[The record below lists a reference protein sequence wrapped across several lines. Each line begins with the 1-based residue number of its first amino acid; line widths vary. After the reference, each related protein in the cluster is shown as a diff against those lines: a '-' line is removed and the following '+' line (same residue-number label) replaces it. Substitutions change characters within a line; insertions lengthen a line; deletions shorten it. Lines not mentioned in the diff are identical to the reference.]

1 MSISWTLLKKSG
13 RQSFA
18 RLGLTAMAIAIGVML
33 IGYFTA
39 GVNGLLGLGHRTDH
53 LSKLVGAEQETIPGV
68 KPARI
73 DRPYRGNITDW
84 HGRSIEQLKIY
95 STAETF
101 KFPELKVMQPGEYYL
116 SPALKKAIDEHPTD
130 DILARFGRFNKYL
143 GTVPEKYLITP
154 DSLMIISG
162 VDAKEVKEHEER
174 YSKIYRS
181 GFDDNSTPYDA
192 ASIIVLSV
200 GGAILLF
207 PIIVFVSVATQLG
220 ATQREKRY
228 AALRLIG
235 ATKRQVSR
243 ILILESLLASAVGIA
258 VGLIGFWSLQAP
270 LLNFRING
278 ERMWPSDMRLS
289 VLQYFVIIA
298 LTLGLTAFINWRR
311 MRRAQISPLGVSHT
325 LEKVKKLRI
334 WRVIILAIG
343 LGLFAWL
350 STKDGRQWIRKD
362 GSGAAPSLVFVGAF
376 LAIMLGLVLSGSW
389 LTNKVALLCVRLS
402 DNASVLIA
410 GKRTAVHSRAIFR
423 SVCGVVLALFA
434 GSFYLTSVSGME
446 RLSFQTIKDNGYSQ
460 LKDNTVIIT
469 SEAVLPDQFAERL
482 AKLPYISSVATF
494 YPLEDVVGTDA
505 VRCRD
510 LAKYTD
516 KTCPAG
522 AKPDQFALINFM
534 KPVVKQVPL
543 AKSVDTTKIKQY
555 LATITAQDHIEELR
569 TFVVANTGTDGD
581 NTSYIT
587 SGYISKQ
594 PRINPTIKS
603 LAGLAYAGI
612 GVTLFV
618 AIASLIVSTIGGLIE
633 RRRSLYTL
641 RLSGMRLV
649 QLKRLIMI
657 ESVTPLL
664 LTSIVSCAIG
674 VWTGATFTVIFSTTL
689 HPTLTPTYF
698 AIVGGGLLVAI
709 VGIYLLLPMV
719 DQLTRADANQT
730 E

>member
-33 IGYFTA
+33 ICYFTA
-39 GVNGLLGLGHRTDH
+39 GVNGLIGLGNRSNY
-53 LSKLVGAEQETIPGV
+53 LSKLVGAEQKPVPGI

-73 DRPYRGNITDW
+73 NRPYRGNITDW
-84 HGRSIEQLKIY
+84 HGRSIEQLKVY

-101 KFPELKVMQPGEYYL
+101 KFPELKVIQPGEYYL
-116 SPALKKAIDEHPTD
+116 SPALKKVIDEHPTD

-143 GTVPEKYLITP
+143 GTVPEKYLATP
-154 DSLMIISG
+154 DSLLIISG
-162 VDAKEVKEHEER
+162 VDVKEVKEHEEH

-181 GFDDNSTPYDA
+181 GFDDSTPYGA

-235 ATKRQVSR
+235 ATKRQVNR
-243 ILILESLLASAVGIA
+243 VLILESLLASAVGIA
-258 VGLIGFWSLQAP
+258 VGFIGFWSLQAP

-289 VLQYFVIIA
+289 VLQHLVIIA

-362 GSGAAPSLVFVGAF
+362 SSGTVSSLVFVGAF

-389 LTNKVALLCVRLS
+389 LTNKIALLCVRLS

-460 LKDNTVIIT
+460 LKDNTVIIS
-469 SEAVLPDQFAERL
+469 SEALPDQFAGRL

-494 YPLEDVVGTDA
+494 YSLEDEAGTDA

-522 AKPDQFALINFM
+522 AKPDQFASINFM

-543 AKSVDTTKIKQY
+543 AKNVDTTKTKQY

-581 NTSYIT
+581 DTSYIT
-587 SGYISKQ
+587 SGHISKQ

-664 LTSIVSCAIG
+664 LTSIASCAIG
-674 VWTGATFTVIFSTTL
+674 VWTGATFTAIFSTTL
-689 HPTLTPTYF
+689 HSTLTPTYF

-709 VGIYLLLPMV
+709 IGIYLLLPMV
-719 DQLTRADANQT
+719 DRLTRADANQT

>member
-18 RLGLTAMAIAIGVML
+18 RLGLTAIAIAIGVML
-33 IGYFTA
+33 ICYFTA
-39 GVNGLLGLGHRTDH
+39 GVNGLIGLGNRSNY
-53 LSKLVGAEQETIPGV
+53 LSKLVGAEQKPVPGI

-73 DRPYRGNITDW
+73 NRPYRGNITDW
-84 HGRSIEQLKIY
+84 HGRSIEQLKVY

-101 KFPELKVMQPGEYYL
+101 KFPELKVIQPGEYYL

-143 GTVPEKYLITP
+143 GTVPEKYLATP
-154 DSLMIISG
+154 DSLLIISG
-162 VDAKEVKEHEER
+162 VDAKEVKEHEEH

-181 GFDDNSTPYDA
+181 GFDDSTPYGA

-235 ATKRQVSR
+235 ATKRQVNR
-243 ILILESLLASAVGIA
+243 VLILESLLASAVGIA
-258 VGLIGFWSLQAP
+258 VGFIGFWSLQAP

-289 VLQYFVIIA
+289 VLQHLVIIA

-362 GSGAAPSLVFVGAF
+362 SSGTVSSLVFVGAF

-389 LTNKVALLCVRLS
+389 LTNKIALLCVRLS

-410 GKRTAVHSRAIFR
+410 GKRTAVHSRAVFR

-460 LKDNTVIIT
+460 LKDNTVIIS
-469 SEAVLPDQFAERL
+469 SEALPDQFAGRL

-494 YPLEDVVGTDA
+494 YSLEDEAGTDA

-522 AKPDQFALINFM
+522 AKPDQFASINFM

-674 VWTGATFTVIFSTTL
+674 VWTGATFTAIFSTTL

>member
-18 RLGLTAMAIAIGVML
+18 RLGLTAIAIAIGVML
-33 IGYFTA
+33 ICYFTA
-39 GVNGLLGLGHRTDH
+39 GVNGLIGLGNRSNY
-53 LSKLVGAEQETIPGV
+53 LSKLVGAEQKPVPGI

-73 DRPYRGNITDW
+73 NRPYRGNITDW
-84 HGRSIEQLKIY
+84 HGRSIEQLKVY

-101 KFPELKVMQPGEYYL
+101 KFPELKVIQPGEYYL

-143 GTVPEKYLITP
+143 GTVPEKYLATP
-154 DSLMIISG
+154 DSLLIISG
-162 VDAKEVKEHEER
+162 VNVKEVKEHEEH

-181 GFDDNSTPYDA
+181 GFDDSTPYGA

-207 PIIVFVSVATQLG
+207 PIVVFVSVATQLG

-235 ATKRQVSR
+235 ATKRQVNR
-243 ILILESLLASAVGIA
+243 VLVLESLLASAVGIA
-258 VGLIGFWSLQAP
+258 VGFIGFWSLQAP

-289 VLQYFVIIA
+289 VLQHLVIIA

-362 GSGAAPSLVFVGAF
+362 SSGTVSSLVFVGAF

-389 LTNKVALLCVRLS
+389 LTNKIALLCVRLS

-460 LKDNTVIIT
+460 LKDNTVIIS
-469 SEAVLPDQFAERL
+469 SEALPDQFAGRL

-494 YPLEDVVGTDA
+494 YSLEDEAGTDA

-543 AKSVDTTKIKQY
+543 AKSVDTTKTKQY

-587 SGYISKQ
+587 SGHISKQ
-594 PRINPTIKS
+594 PHINPTIKS

-641 RLSGMRLV
+641 RLSGMRLA

-657 ESVTPLL
+657 ESVAPLL
-664 LTSIVSCAIG
+664 LTSILSCIIG
-674 VWTGATFTVIFSTTL
+674 VWTGAVFTTIFSTTL

-709 VGIYLLLPMV
+709 IGIYLLLPMV
-719 DQLTRADANQT
+719 DRLTRADANQT

>member
-53 LSKLVGAEQETIPGV
+53 LSKLVGAKQEPIPGV

-73 DRPYRGNITDW
+73 NRPYRGNITDW

-116 SPALKKAIDEHPTD
+116 SPALKKVIDEHPTD

-143 GTVPEKYLITP
+143 GTVPEKYLVSP
-154 DSLMIISG
+154 DSLVIISG
-162 VDAKEVKEHEER
+162 VDAKEVKEHEEH

-181 GFDDNSTPYDA
+181 GFDDNGTSYDA
-192 ASIIVLSV
+192 ASIVVLSV

-235 ATKRQVSR
+235 ATKRQVNR

-258 VGLIGFWSLQAP
+258 IGFIGFWSLQAP
-270 LLNFRING
+270 LLNFRIDG
-278 ERMWPSDMRLS
+278 ERMWPSDMQPS
-289 VLQYFVIIA
+289 VLQHLVIIA

-362 GSGAAPSLVFVGAF
+362 SSGAASSLVFVGAF
-376 LAIMLGLVLSGSW
+376 LTIMLGLVLSGSW
-389 LTNKVALLCVRLS
+389 LTNKIALLCVRLS

-460 LKDNTVIIT
+460 LRDNTVIIT
-469 SEAVLPDQFAERL
+469 SGALPDQFAGRL

-494 YPLEDVVGTDA
+494 YSLEDEAGTDA

-510 LAKYTD
+510 LTKYTD

-522 AKPDQFALINFM
+522 AKPDQFASINFM

-543 AKSVDTTKIKQY
+543 AKSVDTTKTKQY

-581 NTSYIT
+581 DTSYIT
-587 SGYISKQ
+587 SGHISKQ

-664 LTSIVSCAIG
+664 LTSIVSCIIG
-674 VWTGATFTVIFSTTL
+674 VWTGSVFIGIYSTTL

-698 AIVGGGLLVAI
+698 GIVGGGLLVAI

>member
-33 IGYFTA
+33 ICYFTA
-39 GVNGLLGLGHRTDH
+39 GVNGLIGLGNRSNY
-53 LSKLVGAEQETIPGV
+53 LSKLVGAEQKPVPGI

-73 DRPYRGNITDW
+73 NRPYRGNITDW

-143 GTVPEKYLITP
+143 GTVPEKYLATP
-154 DSLMIISG
+154 DSLLIISG
-162 VDAKEVKEHEER
+162 VDVKEVKEHEER
-174 YSKIYRS
+174 YDKIYRS
-181 GFDDNSTPYDA
+181 GFDDSTPYGA

-235 ATKRQVSR
+235 ATKRQVNR

-258 VGLIGFWSLQAP
+258 IGLIGFWSFQAP

-289 VLQYFVIIA
+289 VLQHLVIIA

-362 GSGAAPSLVFVGAF
+362 SSGTVSSLVFVGAF

-389 LTNKVALLCVRLS
+389 LTNKIALLCVRLS

-460 LKDNTVIIT
+460 LRDNTVIIT
-469 SEAVLPDQFAERL
+469 SEALPDQFAGRL

-494 YPLEDVVGTDA
+494 YSLEDEAGTDA

-516 KTCPAG
+516 KTCPTG

-543 AKSVDTTKIKQY
+543 AKSVDTTKTKQY

-594 PRINPTIKS
+594 PHINPTIKS
-603 LAGLAYAGI
+603 LASLAYAGI

-649 QLKRLIMI
+649 QLKRLVMI
-657 ESVTPLL
+657 ESVAPLL
-664 LTSIVSCAIG
+664 LTSILSCIIG
-674 VWTGATFTVIFSTTL
+674 VWTGAVFTTIFSTTL

>member
-39 GVNGLLGLGHRTDH
+39 GVNGLIGLGNRSNY
-53 LSKLVGAEQETIPGV
+53 LSKLVGAEQKPVPGI

-143 GTVPEKYLITP
+143 GTVPEKYLATP
-154 DSLMIISG
+154 DSLLIISG
-162 VDAKEVKEHEER
+162 VDAKEVKEHDVH

-181 GFDDNSTPYDA
+181 GFDGNSTPYGA
-192 ASIIVLSV
+192 TSIIVLSV

-207 PIIVFVSVATQLG
+207 PIVVFVSVATQLG

-228 AALRLIG
+228 AALRLVG
-235 ATKRQVSR
+235 ATKRQVNY
-243 ILILESLLASAVGIA
+243 ILILESLLASAVGVAIGL
-258 VGLIGFWSLQAP
+258 VGFQLLQAP

-289 VLQYFVIIA
+289 VLQYLVIIA

-325 LEKVKKLRI
+325 LEKVKKLRV
-334 WRVIILAIG
+334 WRIIVPAIG
-343 LGLFAWL
+343 IGLFAWL
-350 STKDGRQWIRKD
+350 STKDGRQWVT
-362 GSGAAPSLVFVGAF
+362 SNATSTAPSLVFVGAF
-376 LAIMLGLVLSGSW
+376 LMIMFGLVLSGSW
-389 LTNKVALLCVRLS
+389 LTNKIALLCTRLS
-402 DNASVLIA
+402 SNASVLIA
-410 GKRTAVHSRAIFR
+410 SKRTAVHSRAIFR
-423 SVCGVVLALFA
+423 SVSGVVLALFA
-434 GSFYLTSVSGME
+434 GSFYLIATSGLE
-446 RLSFQTIKDNGYSQ
+446 RYSFQTIKDNGYSQ
-460 LKDNTVIIT
+460 LRDNTVIII
-469 SEAVLPDQFAERL
+469 SDVLPDHFDERL
-482 AKLPYISSVATF
+482 AKSPYISSVATI
-494 YPLEDVVGTDA
+494 YSLEDESGGNA

-510 LAKYTD
+510 LSRYTD
-516 KTCPAG
+516 KTCPIG
-522 AKPDQFALINFM
+522 TKPDQFALINFM
-534 KPVVKQVPL
+534 KPVVKNVPI
-543 AKSVDTTKIKQY
+543 AKNVDTTKPKNY
-555 LATITAQDHIEELR
+555 LATIKSQDYIEKLR
-569 TFVVANTGTDGD
+569 TFVTTNAD
-581 NTSYIT
+581 T
-587 SGYISKQ
+587 SGYTSNYLTSGHIAKQ
-594 PRINPTIKS
+594 PRINPTIRS
-603 LAGLAYAGI
+603 LADLAYAGI

-641 RLSGMRLV
+641 RLSGMRLA

-657 ESVTPLL
+657 ESVAPLL
-664 LTSIVSCAIG
+664 LTSILSCIIG
-674 VWTGATFTVIFSTTL
+674 VWTGAAFTTIFSTTL

-698 AIVGGGLLVAI
+698 GIVGGGLLVAI
-709 VGIYLLLPMV
+709 IGIYLLLPMV
-719 DQLTRADANQT
+719 DRLTRADANQT

>member
-18 RLGLTAMAIAIGVML
+18 RLGLTAIAIAIGVML
-33 IGYFTA
+33 ISYFTA
-39 GVNGLLGLGHRTDH
+39 GVNGFLGLGHRTDH
-53 LSKLVGAEQETIPGV
+53 LSKLVGAEQEPIPGV

-73 DRPYRGNITDW
+73 NRPYRGNITDW

-95 STAETF
+95 STTETF
-101 KFPELKVMQPGEYYL
+101 KFPDLKVMQPGEYYL

-143 GTVPEKYLITP
+143 GTVPERYLITP

-162 VDAKEVKEHEER
+162 VDVKEVKEHEEH

-181 GFDDNSTPYDA
+181 GFDDNGTPYDA

-235 ATKRQVSR
+235 ATKRQVNR

-278 ERMWPSDMRLS
+278 ERMWPSDMRPS
-289 VLQYFVIIA
+289 VLQHLVIIA

-311 MRRAQISPLGVSHT
+311 MRRAQISPQGVSHT

-334 WRVIILAIG
+334 WRVIILAVG

-362 GSGAAPSLVFVGAF
+362 SSGAAPSLVFVGAF

-389 LTNKVALLCVRLS
+389 LTNKIALLCVRLS

-446 RLSFQTIKDNGYSQ
+446 RLDFQAIKDNGYSQ
-460 LKDNTVIIT
+460 LRNNTVIIT
-469 SEAVLPDQFAERL
+469 SEALPDQFAGRL

-494 YPLEDVVGTDA
+494 YSLEDEVGTDA

-522 AKPDQFALINFM
+522 AKPDQFASINFM

-543 AKSVDTTKIKQY
+543 AKSVDTTKTKQY

-581 NTSYIT
+581 DTSYIT
-587 SGYISKQ
+587 SGYIAKQ

-603 LAGLAYAGI
+603 LASLAYAGI

-664 LTSIVSCAIG
+664 LTSIASCAIG
-674 VWTGATFTVIFSTTL
+674 VWTGATFTAIFSTTL

-709 VGIYLLLPMV
+709 IGIYLLLPMV
-719 DQLTRADANQT
+719 DRLTRADANQT

>member
-33 IGYFTA
+33 ICYFTA
-39 GVNGLLGLGHRTDH
+39 GVNGLIGLGNRSNY
-53 LSKLVGAEQETIPGV
+53 LSKLVGAEQKPVPGI

-73 DRPYRGNITDW
+73 NRPYRGNITDW
-84 HGRSIEQLKIY
+84 HGRSIEQLKVY

-101 KFPELKVMQPGEYYL
+101 KFPELKVIQPGEYYL
-116 SPALKKAIDEHPTD
+116 SPALKKVIDEHPTD

-143 GTVPEKYLITP
+143 GTVPEKYLATP
-154 DSLMIISG
+154 DSLLIISG
-162 VDAKEVKEHEER
+162 VDVKEVKEHEEH

-181 GFDDNSTPYDA
+181 GFDDSTPYGA

-235 ATKRQVSR
+235 ATKRQVNR
-243 ILILESLLASAVGIA
+243 VLILESLLASAVGIA
-258 VGLIGFWSLQAP
+258 VGFIGFWSLQAP

-289 VLQYFVIIA
+289 VLQHLVIIA

-362 GSGAAPSLVFVGAF
+362 SSGTVSSLVFVGAF

-389 LTNKVALLCVRLS
+389 LANKIALLCVRLS

-460 LKDNTVIIT
+460 LKDNTVII
-469 SEAVLPDQFAERL
+469 SSGALPDQFAGRL

-494 YPLEDVVGTDA
+494 YSLEDEAGTDA

-522 AKPDQFALINFM
+522 AKPDQFASINFM

-674 VWTGATFTVIFSTTL
+674 VWTGATFTAIFSTTL

-709 VGIYLLLPMV
+709 IGTYLLLPMV